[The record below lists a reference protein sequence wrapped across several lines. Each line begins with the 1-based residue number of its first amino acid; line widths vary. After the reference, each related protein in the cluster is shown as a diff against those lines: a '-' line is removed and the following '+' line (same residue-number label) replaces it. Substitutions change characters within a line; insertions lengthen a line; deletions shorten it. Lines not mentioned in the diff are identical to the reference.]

1 MVSSFYDLRDKDV
14 VNIKDGVKLGEV
26 CDLEFDGESAQI
38 TAIVLFGKLKF
49 FGLLGREPDIVI
61 KWEEIQTIG
70 KDTVLVDYLEKPEI
84 RKKKGVL
91 LDKFFG

>member
-14 VNIKDGVKLGEV
+14 VNIKDGGKLGEV

-84 RKKKGVL
+84 RKKKGAL

>member
-1 MVSSFYDLRDKDV
+1 M
-14 VNIKDGVKLGEV
+14 
-26 CDLEFDGESAQI
+26 
-38 TAIVLFGKLKF
+38 
-49 FGLLGREPDIVI
+49 I

-84 RKKKGVL
+84 RKKKGAL